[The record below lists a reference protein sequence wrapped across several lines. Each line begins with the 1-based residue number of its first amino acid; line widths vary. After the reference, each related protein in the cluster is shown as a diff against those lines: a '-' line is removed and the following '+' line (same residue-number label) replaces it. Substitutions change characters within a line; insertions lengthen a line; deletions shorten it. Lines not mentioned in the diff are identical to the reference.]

1 MADRCELCFAN
12 RRKLYQPWI
21 DLRERNRDGVR
32 GVGAQ
37 NADLHELEEK
47 IMTDKR
53 VTEYNQSR
61 ISLPLLC
68 QCLCCVRGDARTR
81 QGGGGEGVDS
91 AWESMAAWS
100 ESLLARQHI
109 RSIRSWS
116 SKIKWAARWRTP
128 NVHQKMLLW
137 PTENSVMAMRGN
149 SIVYQGSRS

>member
-32 GVGAQ
+32 GVGTKRRFAWI
-37 NADLHELEEK
+37 ERE
-47 IMTDKR
+47 TDW
-53 VTEYNQSR
+53 QACHR
-61 ISLPLLC
+61 IIKAGLVFLC
-68 QCLCCVRGDARTR
+68 FVNVCVVLGGMPEQDRG
-81 QGGGGEGVDS
+81 GLGVDW

-100 ESLLARQHI
+100 ESLLAGQHI

-137 PTENSVMAMRGN
+137 PTENSVVAMRGN

>member
-32 GVGAQ
+32 GVG
-37 NADLHELEEK
+37 
-47 IMTDKR
+47 TKR
-53 VTEYNQSR
+53 RFAWIGRENNDWQACHRMNKAGLVF
-61 ISLPLLC
+61 LC
-68 QCLCCVRGDARTR
+68 FVNVCVVLGGMPEQDR
-81 QGGGGEGVDS
+81 GGGEGVDW
-91 AWESMAAWS
+91 AWKSMAAWS

>member
-32 GVGAQ
+32 RGVWAQ
-37 NADLHELEEK
+37 NADLHELKEK
-47 IMTDKR
+47 TDW
-53 VTEYNQSR
+53 QACHR
-61 ISLPLLC
+61 IIKAGLVFLC
-68 QCLCCVRGDARTR
+68 FVNVCAVL
-81 QGGGGEGVDS
+81 GGMPEQDRGEGVDWV
-91 AWESMAAWS
+91 WESMAAWS

-137 PTENSVMAMRGN
+137 PTENSVVAMRGN